1 MRIIFIH
8 CIYPKLEI
16 RGLAF
21 VEVTSKYSVTG
32 TNACPLISLDIRIS
46 MISTIG
52 IYSILVTQDF
62 NIKHTKNVVKNNV
75 EK

>member
-1 MRIIFIH
+1 M
-8 CIYPKLEI
+8 
-16 RGLAF
+16 
-21 VEVTSKYSVTG
+21 EVTSKYSVTG